1 MATQSPA
8 ELVTADELLDLSSK
22 GFRGELIRGILCE
35 AMPPGVDH
43 AQIAAEISGELRSF
57 FKPLRSGR
65 VLVGD
70 PGIKVESDPDTVRA
84 PDVAFISASRLPLD
98 QRIPGY
104 SEVMPELVVEVK
116 SPNDGRW
123 TLYDKAQMWL
133 RHGVRLVWLVYPEE
147 RTVEAHHA
155 DQGVAVYRDEDE
167 LDGMDVL
174 PGFTCAVSPLFES

>member
-1 MATQSPA
+1 MATQSPT
-8 ELVTADELLDLSSK
+8 ELVTADELLELSSK

-35 AMPPGVDH
+35 SMPPGVDH
-43 AQIAAEISGELRSF
+43 AQIAAEFSRELGNF
-57 FKPLRSGR
+57 VKPLRLGR
-65 VLVGD
+65 VLAGD
-70 PGIKVESDPDTVRA
+70 PGVKVERDPDTVRA

-98 QRIPGY
+98 QRVPGY
-104 SEVMPELVVEVK
+104 AEVMPELVVEVK

-155 DQGVAVYRDEDE
+155 EQGVSVYGDDDE

-174 PGFTCAVSPLFES
+174 PGFRCDVGQMFES

>member
-1 MATQSPA
+1 MATQSPT
-8 ELVTADELLDLSSK
+8 ELVTADELLELSSR
-22 GFRGELIRGILCE
+22 GFRGELIRGVLCE
-35 AMPPGVDH
+35 AMPPGLEH
-43 AQIAAEISGELRSF
+43 GEIAVAFGAELRAF
-57 FKPLRSGR
+57 VKPRRIGR
-65 VLVGD
+65 VAVGD

-104 SEVMPELVVEVK
+104 SEVMPDLVVEVK
-116 SPNDGRW
+116 SPGDGRW

-155 DQGVAVYRDEDE
+155 EQGVVVYGDDEE

-174 PGFTCAVSPLFES
+174 PGFTCQVTPIFEI

>member
-8 ELVTADELLDLSSK
+8 ELVTADELLELSSK
-22 GFRGELIRGILCE
+22 GFLGELIRGVLCE
-35 AMPPGVDH
+35 AMPPGVEH
-43 AQIAAEISGELRSF
+43 AQIAAECAAELRNF
-57 FKPLRSGR
+57 VKPRRLGR
-65 VLVGD
+65 VLAGD

-84 PDVAFISASRLPLD
+84 PDVAFFSASRLPLD

-104 SEVMPELVVEVK
+104 AEVMPELVVEVK
-116 SPNDGRW
+116 SPSDGCW

-155 DQGVAVYRDEDE
+155 EQGVAVYREGDE

-174 PGFTCAVSPLFES
+174 PGFRSSIGPFFEI

>member
-1 MATQSPA
+1 MATQAPTES
-8 ELVTADELLDLSSK
+8 VTADELLELSSR
-22 GFRGELIRGILCE
+22 GFRGELIRGVLCE

-57 FKPLRSGR
+57 VKPRRLGR
-65 VLVGD
+65 VLAGD
-70 PGIKVESDPDTVRA
+70 PGVKIERNPDTVRA
-84 PDVAFISASRLPLD
+84 PDVAFISAGLLPLD
-98 QRIPGY
+98 QRNPGY

-133 RHGVRLVWLVYPEE
+133 RHGVRIVWLVYPEE

-155 DQGVAVYRDEDE
+155 EQGVAVYGEDDE
-167 LDGMDVL
+167 LEATDVL
-174 PGFTCAVSPLFES
+174 PGFRCKVGPLFEI